1 MPKFDWEVY
10 RSEVDKYSRRTSIQT
25 KAESMWKSV
34 KEKIQSS
41 QRYSESELA
50 ETRKNSLSSNNLIG
64 EVFEQNQPECAY
76 SPFNAHTRDMR
87 TDPDEYLPSAKVFAL
102 KFIRIIQFRVAR
114 RKFKEA
120 LRPYDVTDVIE
131 QYSQGMADHYFLLLN
146 WESCCDRLLKRPLE
160 SHQQSKPSS
169 IENGWSKRSATSAT
183 KVSWPNKYE
192 FYTFDQPL
200 KLLVESVVSLRDLEA
215 SSALKQKRYKFGAQ
229 KSKNFEDG

>member
-131 QYSQGMADHYFLLLN
+131 QYSQGMADHYFSLLN
-146 WESCCDRLLKRPLE
+146 
-160 SHQQSKPSS
+160 
-169 IENGWSKRSATSAT
+169 
-183 KVSWPNKYE
+183 
-192 FYTFDQPL
+192 
-200 KLLVESVVSLRDLEA
+200 
-215 SSALKQKRYKFGAQ
+215 
-229 KSKNFEDG
+229 